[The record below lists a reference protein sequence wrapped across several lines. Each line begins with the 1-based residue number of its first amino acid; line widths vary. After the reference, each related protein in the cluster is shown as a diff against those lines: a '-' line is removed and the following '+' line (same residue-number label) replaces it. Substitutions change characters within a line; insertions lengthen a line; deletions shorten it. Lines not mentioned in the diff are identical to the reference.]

1 MYVCGCLP
9 AHFATRLITLLPPA
23 GELSMPPSCACKCID
38 HIVDS
43 KMVSLR
49 ADFRLLSSECLF
61 FLYET
66 AQCVNAA
73 VLLEAL
79 FQTYY
84 SNLRSACRLLFVFDF
99 TNAKLGSNLTGLKG
113 ACGRC
118 FQNFRSL
125 AESAAQSLE
134 GIGRASTAMRCL
146 ANSMTGRCASAEHA
160 FETAMKTSN
169 KK

>member
-1 MYVCGCLP
+1 MSSTDNIADNIADNSTHGG
-9 AHFATRLITLLPPA
+9 ADTQIT
-23 GELSMPPSCACKCID
+23 
-38 HIVDS
+38 
-43 KMVSLR
+43 
-49 ADFRLLSSECLF
+49 
-61 FLYET
+61 
-66 AQCVNAA
+66 
-73 VLLEAL
+73 
-79 FQTYY
+79 
-84 SNLRSACRLLFVFDF
+84 CRLLFVFDF
-99 TNAKLGSNLTGLKG
+99 TIAIAKLGSNLTGLKG
-113 ACGRC
+113 VCGLC